1 MHKPI
6 YSYHTHI
13 DPCSPP
19 LLSPPTLYNT
29 RRLLVSLTSH
39 IRAKAQ
45 STWRKAGGRESSRPP
60 RVGRVHSEG
69 LCKGFENSSG
79 FLHYYLS
86 LPPRRNGPRGL
97 SLPCGKERER
107 NVRRSL
113 TYIYIYVYICL
124 FIYTWW
130 LGSHSRPMARD
141 MATMHGLGQW
151 GVASYA
157 HTSKNKIGLGYFV
170 KHFRVVLEV
179 GPRGLLT

>member
-113 TYIYIYVYICL
+113 TYIYICLYMLVYIYMVVGVSL
-124 FIYTWW
+124 PT
-130 LGSHSRPMARD
+130 
-141 MATMHGLGQW
+141 HGPGHGNHAW
-151 GVASYA
+151 
-157 HTSKNKIGLGYFV
+157 
-170 KHFRVVLEV
+170 V
-179 GPRGLLT
+179 GPMGCCLICTYVKKQNWARLLCQALSSCP